1 MNIVTE
7 LTNLKSKM
15 NKDINLPLRESATQL
30 VFGSG
35 NPDSKILFLGEA
47 PGKFEDLKGIPF
59 VGAAGKLL
67 DKLLATINLKR
78 EDIYIT
84 NVVKFRPPNNR
95 PPTPKEIESFRE
107 YLNQEIDIINPKVI
121 ITLGRFAM
129 EKFLPNQKISQ
140 IHGQKF
146 DIDINGQIRTLVPM
160 FHPAAALRA
169 TKVRKLLEEDFKRIP
184 AML

>member
-1 MNIVTE
+1 MNQSVR

-15 NKDINLPLRESATQL
+15 NEDQNLPLRDSATQL

-35 NPDSKILFLGEA
+35 NPNSSILFLGEA

-59 VGAAGKLL
+59 VGSAGKLL
-67 DKLLATINLKR
+67 DKLLETIDLKR
-78 EDIYIT
+78 ADIYIT

-107 YLNQEIDIINPKVI
+107 YLNKEIDIINPKII

-129 EKFLPNQKISQ
+129 EKFLPNQKITQ
-140 IHGQKF
+140 VHGQKF
-146 DIDINGQIRTLVPM
+146 DLEINNQKRTLIPM

-169 TKVRKLLEEDFKRIP
+169 TKVKQLLEEDFKQIP
-184 AML
+184 QML